1 VTHVTLD
8 DAVQAGQVVKINE
21 LHGSKGDGK
30 IRSRRFDPGTVIV
43 HLGHSKG
50 GTMRVGVV
58 KEIKTDENRVALIPA
73 GVESFRDQGHEVLV
87 EAGAGAGSGF
97 SDAEYEEAGGKIC
110 SAAAEVWAGADMVM
124 KVKEP
129 QPEEIARIREEQI
142 VFTYFHFAASEELT
156 RGIMATGCVAIAY
169 ETITDS
175 SGRLPLLTPM
185 SEVAGRMAIQQGA
198 KYLEKAHGGRGI
210 LLGGVPGVA
219 PATVVILGAGVV
231 GMNATKMAAGLG
243 SLVYVLDVNL
253 ERLRYCSDVMPSNVI
268 SMMSNKTNLREAL
281 AKADL
286 VVSSVLIPGGKAPK
300 LITRETLKIMKPGSV
315 IVDVAIDQG
324 GSTETSRPT
333 THRDPIYEV
342 DGIVHYC
349 VANMPGA
356 MPMTSTMALT
366 NATMPYALELAN
378 KGYSGAIRARKSIAA
393 GANIVLGS
401 VTYKGVAAAFGLP
414 YEPVYEVLKV

>member
-1 VTHVTLD
+1 M
-8 DAVQAGQVVKINE
+8 I
-21 LHGSKGDGK
+21 
-30 IRSRRFDPGTVIV
+30 
-43 HLGHSKG
+43 
-50 GTMRVGVV
+50 VGVV
-58 KEIKTDENRVALIPA
+58 KEIKADENRVALTPA
-73 GVESFRDQGHEVLV
+73 GVEAFCDRGHQVLV
-87 EAGAGAGSGF
+87 EAGAGEGSGF
-97 SDAEYEEAGGKIC
+97 TDAEYADAGGKIIH
-110 SAAAEVWAGADMVM
+110 SAAGVWADAEMVL

-129 QPEEIARIREEQI
+129 QISEFGHIRENQI

-156 RGIMATGCVAIAY
+156 RAIMETKCVAIAY
-169 ETITDS
+169 ETIVDEK
-175 SGRLPLLTPM
+175 GQLPLLTPM

-210 LLGGVPGVA
+210 LLGGVPGVP

-253 ERLRYCSDVMPSNVI
+253 ERLRYYSDVMPANVI
-268 SMMSNKTNLREAL
+268 TMMSNKANLRKTL
-281 AKADL
+281 ADADL

-300 LITRETLKIMKPGSV
+300 LITKETLQIMKPGAV

-333 THRDPIYEV
+333 THRDPIYTV

-349 VANMPGA
+349 VTNMPGA

-366 NATMPYALELAN
+366 NATIRYALELAN
-378 KGYSGAIRARKSIAA
+378 KGYARAIRQHKSIAA
-393 GANIVLGS
+393 GANIVRGAI
-401 VTYKGVAAAFGLP
+401 THKGVAETFGLP
-414 YEPVYEVLKV
+414 YEPVSEVLKD

>member
-1 VTHVTLD
+1 M
-8 DAVQAGQVVKINE
+8 I
-21 LHGSKGDGK
+21 
-30 IRSRRFDPGTVIV
+30 
-43 HLGHSKG
+43 
-50 GTMRVGVV
+50 VGVV
-58 KEIKTDENRVALIPA
+58 KEIKQDENRVALTPA
-73 GVESFRDQGHEVLV
+73 GVEAFRDNGHEVLV
-87 EAGAGAGSGF
+87 ETSAGDGSGF
-97 SDAEYEEAGGKIC
+97 TDEEYQESGGRIVATAQDVWSEA
-110 SAAAEVWAGADMVM
+110 AMVM

-129 QPEEIARIREEQI
+129 QAEEVPLIREDQI

-156 RGIMATGCVAIAY
+156 RGIVDSQCVAIAY
-169 ETITDS
+169 ETITDNK
-175 SGRLPLLTPM
+175 GQLPLLTPM

-198 KYLEKAHGGRGI
+198 KFLEKAHGGRGI
-210 LLGGVPGVA
+210 LLGGVPGVP

-253 ERLRYCSDVMPSNVI
+253 DRLRYFSDVMPSNVI
-268 SMMSNKTNLREAL
+268 TMMSNKANLRKAL
-281 AKADL
+281 ADADL

-300 LITRETLKIMKPGSV
+300 LVTRETLKNMKPGAV

-349 VANMPGA
+349 VTNMPGA
-356 MPMTSTMALT
+356 MPMTSTLALT
-366 NATMPYALELAN
+366 NATIPYALKIAN
-378 KGYSGAIRARKSIAA
+378 EGYSKAIRSSSHIAA

-401 VTYKGVAAAFGLP
+401 ITHEGVASAFGLP
-414 YEPVYEVLKV
+414 YEPVFEVLKEPS